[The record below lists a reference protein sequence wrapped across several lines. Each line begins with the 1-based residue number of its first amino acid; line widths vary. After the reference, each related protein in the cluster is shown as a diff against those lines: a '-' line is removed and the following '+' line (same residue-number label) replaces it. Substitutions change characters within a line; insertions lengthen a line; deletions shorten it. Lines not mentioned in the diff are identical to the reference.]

1 MNHTRSDDELAIG
14 VQPAQLGL
22 WIFLATVAML
32 FAAFISAYL
41 IRRAGAA
48 WGAIAMPN
56 ALWFNTA
63 VLLASSATLEMARV
77 ASRAQAGPR
86 LARQWM
92 SGTVI
97 LGLFFLLGQVLV
109 WRLLVQQGIYV
120 PTSPHST
127 FFYIFTGL
135 HGAHLTGGLVL
146 LLWGR
151 WRLGR
156 VSDPSASRPG
166 ASPLGLCATYWHFM
180 GALWIALLLV
190 LVTL

>member
-1 MNHTRSDDELAIG
+1 MNHARSEDELAIG

-22 WIFLATVAML
+22 WIFMATVAML

-48 WGAIAMPN
+48 WGAIAMPA

-63 VLLASSATLEMARV
+63 VLLASSATLEMARA
-77 ASRAQAGPR
+77 ASRTAASLRQAGPW
-86 LARQWM
+86 LN
-92 SGTVI
+92 GTII
-97 LGLFFLLGQVLV
+97 LGLFFLIGQVMV

-120 PTSPHST
+120 PTSPHSS

-135 HGAHLTGGLVL
+135 HGAHLAGGLVL

-156 VSDPSASRPG
+156 VGALSGSRGG
-166 ASPLGLCATYWHFM
+166 AAAMGLCATYWHFM

>member
-1 MNHTRSDDELAIG
+1 MNHARRDDELAIG

-22 WIFLATVAML
+22 WIFMATVAML

-48 WGAIAMPN
+48 WGAIAMPD
-56 ALWFNTA
+56 ALWLNTA
-63 VLLASSATLEMARV
+63 VLLASSATLEMARR
-77 ASRAQAGPR
+77 ASRKPAGLR
-86 LARQWM
+86 LARQWLN
-92 SGTVI
+92 GTLI
-97 LGLFFLLGQVLV
+97 LGLFFLVGQVLV
-109 WRLLVQQGIYV
+109 WRLLVQHGIYV
-120 PTSPHST
+120 PTSPHSS

-135 HGAHLTGGLVL
+135 HGAHLGGGLVL

-151 WRLGR
+151 WRLGC
-156 VSDPSASRPG
+156 VSAPVGTRYG
-166 ASPLGLCATYWHFM
+166 ASPMGLCATYWHFM